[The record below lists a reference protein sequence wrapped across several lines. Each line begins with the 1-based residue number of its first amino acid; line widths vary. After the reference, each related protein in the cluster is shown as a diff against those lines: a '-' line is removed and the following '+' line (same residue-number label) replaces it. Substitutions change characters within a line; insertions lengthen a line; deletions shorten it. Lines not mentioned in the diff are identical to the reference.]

1 MFRSSSRGAGG
12 QGERLFLLLLPQ
24 HHADLA
30 QRAARLRD
38 LQPVPAR
45 LVDGWVTISTN
56 VAVLERHFQGDHPAV
71 HLRAD
76 ALVPDLAVDRVRE
89 VDRRGSPGQLLDVAP
104 RREDVH
110 LLGEQLDLD
119 GVQELAG
126 SFMSAAAR
134 GSAQPENIWS
144 PSRRPASLLV
154 FPVAPPRSRRE
165 RASPPVRIWI
175 SIISEFGPKTV
186 VWSDW

>member
-1 MFRSSSRGAGG
+1 
-12 QGERLFLLLLPQ
+12 
-24 HHADLA
+24 
-30 QRAARLRD
+30 
-38 LQPVPAR
+38 
-45 LVDGWVTISTN
+45 VTISTTSRS
-56 VAVLERHFQGDHPAV
+56 ERHFQGDHPAV

-89 VDRRGSPGQLLDVAP
+89 VDRRGSTGQLLDVAP

-110 LLGEQLDLD
+110 LLGKQLDLD

-126 SFMSAAAR
+126 ILHVLLQLEDLP
-134 GSAQPENIWS
+134 QPEEHLV
-144 PSRRPASLLV
+144 PLLAVRRPSLY
-154 FPVAPPRSRRE
+154 FQWAATPFSA
-165 RASPPVRIWI
+165 RACISSVRIWI